1 MMSGTVCMCTCYCKH
16 CFGIF
21 GLIVCISDHKT
32 TASFIWLKVFSA
44 CVVLDSYYYQMWPSE
59 VKNGNLKAFEQ
70 ITVYSSKG
78 CWKLPVQKLRLASGK

>member
-1 MMSGTVCMCTCYCKH
+1 
-16 CFGIF
+16 
-21 GLIVCISDHKT
+21 
-32 TASFIWLKVFSA
+32 
-44 CVVLDSYYYQMWPSE
+44 VVLDSYYYQMWPSE